1 MAKLADRCP
10 LSIIAILAL
19 VVPMAAQ
26 PNGNS
31 CCSIVS
37 VNVSTATVAAKVNSN
52 GQPFQFTLTNRALTR
67 QLRAGEGVYANFR
80 TKQVSLDGRTV
91 VGTIITIGPAAM
103 GAGPAPIPNPAT
115 SNLPLPSRSG
125 SGSGMGTTPP
135 PSSSSGGTP
144 GKAAAAS
151 QYPNAAHLPALSNLC
166 RDASG
171 NAISSQG
178 IDLLPAL
185 IGAQIVTATAAAPR
199 TSATGVLGRGGSPSQ
214 PPGTYVRFVVEN
226 CGDTASQTAFVVDVY
241 LNGTRADTIK
251 VGNSLAPR
259 SAMGITSSLANFAA
273 VGTCSAASVRVVVDS
288 QNAVQDSNRANNDQT
303 SQVTPPCPDL
313 AITGVWRHWLDDL
326 HTQFEI
332 RYKVSNL
339 GNAPLLKAVP
349 IHGWGD
355 PTPGIPPDFPV
366 NYEDT
371 LSSLAPGESRKF
383 QIHQAFLKGDSVD
396 LKIAIDPYNTVAESN
411 KANNQASGRY

>member
-1 MAKLADRCP
+1 MRSQQVMLSVMAISLTTVPLFAQQMAKP
-10 LSIIAILAL
+10 
-19 VVPMAAQ
+19 
-26 PNGNS
+26 

-37 VNVSTATVAAKVNSN
+37 TNPATGAVAARVNAS
-52 GQPFQFTLTNRALTR
+52 GQGFQFTLINRALTTR
-67 QLRAGEGVYANFR
+67 LRAGEGVYANFR

-91 VGTIITIGPAAM
+91 VGTIMTIGPAST
-103 GAGPAPIPNPAT
+103 GAGPAPILNPAT
-115 SNLPLPSRSG
+115 SNLPPPSRS
-125 SGSGMGTTPP
+125 STGSGMGTTPP
-135 PSSSSGGTP
+135 PSSSSGETP

-151 QYPNAAHLPALSNLC
+151 QYPNAGHLPALSNLC
-166 RDASG
+166 RDSSG

-185 IGAQIVTATAAAPR
+185 IGAQIVTPTAVASR
-199 TSATGVLGRGGSPSQ
+199 TSATGILGRGGSPSQ

-313 AITGVWRHWLDDL
+313 AITGVWRHWLDNL

-339 GNAPLLKAVP
+339 GNAPLLKPVP

-366 NYEDT
+366 NYEET